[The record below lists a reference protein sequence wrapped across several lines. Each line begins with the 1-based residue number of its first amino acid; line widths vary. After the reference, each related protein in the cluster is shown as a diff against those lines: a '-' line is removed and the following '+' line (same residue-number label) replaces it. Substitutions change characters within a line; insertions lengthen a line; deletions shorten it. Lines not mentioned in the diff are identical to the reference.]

1 MIGWNIKKWNA
12 SVSVGFAEVG
22 WKQKFGIT
30 GEEPGRL
37 LEHFLPLSSFAL
49 NHRRL
54 STVLFYFL
62 REQKNKWNEMK
73 TKVKI
78 DDVEGR
84 RRTKKVRN
92 RIDDRPRYLV
102 RYRAIQ
108 IRCAFASL
116 LYCVGAVE
124 VLCII
129 LVFRRCWM
137 FLSPAFVTAPCWSMA
152 APSLYTSLG

>member
-1 MIGWNIKKWNA
+1 
-12 SVSVGFAEVG
+12 
-22 WKQKFGIT
+22 
-30 GEEPGRL
+30 
-37 LEHFLPLSSFAL
+37 
-49 NHRRL
+49 
-54 STVLFYFL
+54 
-62 REQKNKWNEMK
+62 MK

-129 LVFRRCWM
+129 LVFRRC
-137 FLSPAFVTAPCWSMA
+137 
-152 APSLYTSLG
+152 